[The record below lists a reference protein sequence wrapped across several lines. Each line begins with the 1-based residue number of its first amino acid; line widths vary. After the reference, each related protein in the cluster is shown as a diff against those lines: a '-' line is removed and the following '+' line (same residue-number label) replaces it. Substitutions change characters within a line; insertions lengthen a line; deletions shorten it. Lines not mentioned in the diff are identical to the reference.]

1 MREKQAD
8 RMRQIALSGIRKV
21 FDKVQTLQAKGE
33 EVVHLEIGRPDF
45 DTPSHIKEAA
55 KKALDEGFVHYT
67 SSYGIKELREA
78 ISRKLSSENGIDA
91 GPDEIIVTTG
101 ANEAIFISIMATL
114 NPGDE
119 VIVPDPMFVY
129 YADWAEFAGAKT
141 VSLPLREENS
151 YRIDFEGLER
161 KITPRT
167 KMLIINSPHNPT
179 GCVFDRE
186 TLEEVARIA
195 KKYDLLVLSDE
206 IYEKMVYDGAKH
218 YSIASFPGMKER
230 TFTVNGFSKAY
241 SMTGW
246 RMGYVAAPKD
256 LIPALMKVHQ
266 HTAVCATSF
275 AQKGAL
281 AALTTPSDCVGEM
294 VKEFARRRKLVLDYL
309 DEMEGINYVKPEGA
323 FYIFPSIKDLGI
335 GDEEL
340 TDYLLEEA
348 KVAVVPGSC
357 FGRCGKNHIRIA
369 YSTSYENLEKGLER
383 MSKALKKIKGN

>member
-186 TLEEVARIA
+186 TLEKLADIA
-195 KKYDLLVLSDE
+195 KRYDLLVLSDE